1 MKKSV
6 IMILCALS
14 LYAGATH
21 AVTSDPEDSL
31 RVSRNID
38 LDEVVVTAVKVSSV
52 TPVAYGS
59 LSKDEMRKRDDG
71 QGVPALL
78 SVLPS
83 VVMTSDAGTGIGYAG
98 FRIRGADAT
107 RVNVTVNGVPVND
120 SESHTVF
127 WVNMPD
133 FASSVENI
141 QVQRGAGASVNGAGA
156 FGGTVAMQTKV
167 PAMKPSAEYTLAGGS
182 FGTFRN
188 TVQGST
194 GLLPGGFT
202 ADGRF
207 SSMQSDGYI
216 DRAWARMSSWYLSTA
231 WYGDRT
237 LIRFQ
242 TFGSDEVTYQAWNGV
257 PDAMLAE
264 GIRTYNPCGEYTE
277 GGKPKFY
284 DNQTD
289 NYDQQHYHLTAGQ
302 RIGSRWDMNLTLH
315 YTRGKGYYEDYKAGA
330 KYSAYN
336 LAPYTDPQGETQSRT
351 DLVRRKWLDNDFY
364 GGVYSANY
372 QSPAMRLSLGLSA
385 NGYTG
390 RHFGRVI
397 WAKAANA
404 LPQPDYEYYRSRSL
418 KSDYSGF
425 VKLSKPF
432 LDGFNAYVDLQY
444 RGIDYS
450 MKGSDDKAGAMLDIS
465 KRWSFFNPK
474 AGLHYNHDGHAAYLS
489 FAVARRE
496 PTRNNFTEAAPGERP
511 THETLYD
518 YEAGYSWR
526 HGNLELGANLYYMRY
541 ENQLIL
547 TGKIS
552 EIGEALTSNIP
563 DSYRTG
569 LELTAAARIASC
581 LTWKGNLTLSS
592 NKILRFT
599 EYVDNYDTGGQD
611 AISLGTTDIAFSPP
625 VTANSLFDFVHKG
638 FSASL
643 ITQYVGRQ
651 YLDNT
656 ASRERSLD
664 PWFVSNLRLGYT
676 FALPFAESLSVDFT
690 VYNLLNEQYES
701 NGWVYS
707 WMSDGQRSTDGG
719 RFAQAGTHCLG
730 RLTLK
735 F

>member
-6 IMILCALS
+6 IIVLCALS
-14 LYAGATH
+14 LSAGAAH
-21 AVTSDPEDSL
+21 AVTSDPDSL
-31 RVSRNID
+31 KVSRHID

-59 LSKDEMRKRDDG
+59 LSKDEVRKRDDG

-120 SESHTVF
+120 AESHTVF

-156 FGGTVAMQTKV
+156 FGGTVAMQTKI
-167 PAMKPSAEYTLAGGS
+167 PGMKPSAEYTMAGGS

-188 TVQGST
+188 NVQGST
-194 GLLPGGFT
+194 GLMKGGFT

-207 SSMQSDGYI
+207 SSMQSDGFI
-216 DRAWARMSSWYLSTA
+216 DRAWAKMSSWYLSTA
-231 WYGDRT
+231 WYGDQT

-242 TFGSDEVTYQAWNGV
+242 TFGSDEVTYQSWNGV

-264 GIRTYNPCGEYTE
+264 GIRTYNPCGEYMDGNTLR
-277 GGKPKFY
+277 FY

-289 NYDQQHYHLTAGQ
+289 NYKQQHYHLTASQKLG
-302 RIGSRWDMNLTLH
+302 RSWDMNLTLH
-315 YTRGKGYYEDYKAGA
+315 YTRGKGYYEDYKASA

-336 LAPYTDPQGETQSRT
+336 LNPYVDPNGETQSRT

-372 QSPAMRLSLGLSA
+372 QSPAMRLSLGISA
-385 NGYTG
+385 NNYEG

-404 LPQPDYEYYRSRSL
+404 LTQPDYEYYRSKSL
-418 KSDYSGF
+418 KADYSGF
-425 VKLSKPF
+425 VKIGKPF
-432 LDGFNAYVDLQY
+432 LSSFNAYVDLQY

-450 MKGSDDKAGAMLDIS
+450 MKGSDDKAGSSLDIT
-465 KRWSFFNPK
+465 KQWNFFNPK
-474 AGLHYNHDGHAAYLS
+474 AGVHYNKSNHSAYLS
-489 FAVARRE
+489 FAVGRRE
-496 PTRNNFTEAAPGERP
+496 PTRNNFTEAAPGEHP

-518 YEAGYSWR
+518 YEAGYSWKKS
-526 HGNLELGANLYYMRY
+526 GLELGANLYYMRY

-552 EIGEALTSNIP
+552 EIGEAITSNIP
-563 DSYRTG
+563 DSYRAG
-569 LELTAAARIASC
+569 VELTASARILPS
-581 LTWKGNLTLSS
+581 LNWQGNITFSS
-592 NKILRFT
+592 NKILDFT
-599 EYVDNYDTGGQD
+599 EYVDNYDNGGQD
-611 AISLGTTDIAFSPP
+611 AVGLGTTDIAFSPP
-625 VTANSLFDFVHKG
+625 VTANSVFEFSKNG
-638 FSASL
+638 FSAGL

-656 ASRERSLD
+656 SSLERSLD
-664 PWFVSNLRLGYT
+664 PWFVNNLRVGYS
-676 FALPFAESLSVDFT
+676 FAVPFAESLSLDVT
-690 VYNLLNEQYES
+690 VYNLLNEKYES

-707 WMSDGQRSTDGG
+707 WISDGQRSSDSGK
-719 RFAQAGTHCLG
+719 FAQAGTHCLG
-730 RLTLK
+730 RLTVK